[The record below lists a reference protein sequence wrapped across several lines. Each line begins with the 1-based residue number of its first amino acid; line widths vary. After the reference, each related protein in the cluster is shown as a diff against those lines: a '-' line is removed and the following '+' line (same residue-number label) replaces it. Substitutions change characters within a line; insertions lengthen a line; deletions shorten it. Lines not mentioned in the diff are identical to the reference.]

1 MNIKMILLASAFTLL
16 AMLLASCG
24 GAPTPTLAPAPTPS
38 THSGQAAPSAASN
51 AQPATSKSGGAAF
64 ETKSN
69 EGGSVTVDVK
79 LTALEVGK
87 PIAFDIAINTHSVDL
102 SDDMTKITIL
112 RDDAGKEYKPTAWNG
127 PGGGGHHRAGTLSFA
142 ALTGKPKFVE
152 LVIKWLAG
160 VPERVFK
167 WDLP

>member
-1 MNIKMILLASAFTLL
+1 MNKKMILLASAFTLL
-16 AMLLASCG
+16 VLLLAACG
-24 GAPTPTLAPAPTPS
+24 STPTPTLAPAPTK
-38 THSGQAAPSAASN
+38 APSAASN
-51 AQPATSKSGGAAF
+51 AQPDTPKSGGAGF

-79 LTALEVGK
+79 PTALDVGK
-87 PIAFDIAINTHSVDL
+87 PIVFDIAMNTHSVDL

-112 RDDAGKEYKPTAWNG
+112 RDDAGKEYKPTAWDG
-127 PGGGGHHRAGTLSFA
+127 PAGGGHHREGTLTFA
-142 ALTGKPKFVE
+142 AMANKPKFVE
-152 LVIKWLAG
+152 LVIKGLAG

>member
-1 MNIKMILLASAFTLL
+1 MNKRMILLASAFTLL
-16 AMLLASCG
+16 ALLLAACG
-24 GAPTPTLAPAPTPS
+24 GTPTPTLAPAPTK
-38 THSGQAAPSAASN
+38 APSAASN
-51 AQPATSKSGGAAF
+51 AQPATSKSDGAGF

-79 LTALEVGK
+79 PTAVEVGK
-87 PIAFDIAINTHSVDL
+87 PIAFDIAMNTHSVDL

-112 RDDAGKEYKPTAWNG
+112 RDDAGKEYKPTAWDG
-127 PGGGGHHRAGTLSFA
+127 PDGGGHHREGTLTFA
-142 ALTGKPKFVE
+142 ALANKPKFVE
-152 LVIKWLAG
+152 LVIQGLAG